1 MPLSGSAARR
11 YAEAIL
17 DLATAE
23 KAVDEYRASLDS
35 LAAGISPQAIRALRN
50 PAVPVKQRLAA
61 IEAVTKGQPK
71 AIRSLLLLLEQRD
84 RIALLPDIA
93 RAFGDLVD
101 RRAGIVK
108 AKITTAVALD
118 DKQRR
123 GFVDRLEKSSGHTL
137 KSTFAVDE
145 SLIGGAV
152 IQLGDHQV
160 DSAGGEPG
168 VQGVDLHLRAEVE
181 RGDGVLLVERGDSV
195 SCVIRT
201 MNAER

>member
-1 MPLSGSAARR
+1 VALSGSAPRR

-23 KAVDEYRASLDS
+23 KAVEAYRTSLDS
-35 LAAGISPQAIRALRN
+35 LAAGISPQSIRALRD
-50 PAVPVKQRLAA
+50 PSVPVRQRLAA

-71 AIRSLLLLLEQRD
+71 AIRSVLLLLEQRD

-93 RAFGDLVD
+93 RAYGDLVD
-101 RRAGIVK
+101 RRAGIVD

-123 GFVDRLEKSSGHTL
+123 TFVERLEKSSGHKL
-137 KSTFAVDE
+137 KAIFAVDE

-160 DSAGGEPG
+160 DSSVRA
-168 VQGVDLHLRAEVE
+168 QLSALRTQLS
-181 RGDGVLLVERGDSV
+181 GS
-195 SCVIRT
+195 
-201 MNAER
+201 